1 MIKCWLFLSK
11 RDTTIPE
18 KETEREREREN
29 ELRQVRLDRLCQE
42 SANKQQ
48 KAQFNVYSSL
58 TIVPFA
64 VHPVPGSYG
73 LDFTDVTVRV

>member
-1 MIKCWLFLSK
+1 MIKCWLFLCK

-18 KETEREREREN
+18 KETDREREN
-29 ELRQVRLDRLCQE
+29 EWGQVRLDRLCQE

-48 KAQFNVYSSL
+48 EAQFNVYSSL

-64 VHPVPGSYG
+64 IHPAPGSYG